1 MKGFSNLL
9 ITVSGIAA
17 SPFLIYL
24 LSRYISDAYAWVPF
38 LIVLLF
44 AIVLGLGL
52 LKGAG
57 IGLIIGGLIYGAFL
71 VWYQRG
77 LDWLPPYVQHVRKPF

>member
-9 ITVSGIAA
+9 ITASGIAT
-17 SPFLIYL
+17 SPFLVYL

-38 LIVLLF
+38 LIVGLF

-57 IGLIIGGLIYGAFL
+57 IGLIIGGSIYGAFL
-71 VWYQRG
+71 VWWPRG
-77 LDWLPPYVQHVRKPF
+77 LDWLPAYVQHVRKPF

>member
-1 MKGFSNLL
+1 MKGFSNVL
-9 ITVSGIAA
+9 ITLSGIAA

-24 LSRYISDAYAWVPF
+24 LSRYITDAYPWVPF
-38 LIVLLF
+38 MIVGLA

-77 LDWLPPYVQHVRKPF
+77 LDWLPPYIQHVRKPF

>member
-1 MKGFSNLL
+1 MKGFSNVL
-9 ITVSGIAA
+9 ITVSGLAA
-17 SPFLIYL
+17 APFLVYL
-24 LSRYISDAYAWVPF
+24 LSRYITDAYPWVPF
-38 LIVLLF
+38 LIVFLF

-57 IGLIIGGLIYGAFL
+57 LGLIVGEIIYGAFL

-77 LDWLPPYVQHVRKPF
+77 LDWLPPYIQHVRKPF